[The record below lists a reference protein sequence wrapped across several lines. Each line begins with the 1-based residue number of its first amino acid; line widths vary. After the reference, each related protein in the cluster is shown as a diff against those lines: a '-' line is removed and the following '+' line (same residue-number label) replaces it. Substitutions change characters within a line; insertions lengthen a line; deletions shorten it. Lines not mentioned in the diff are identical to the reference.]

1 MPLDRRDL
9 IYLSPFVEEP
19 GSAYAADRE
28 RLGLAAMDEAAIEA
42 EVTALAAALRA
53 RGLRV
58 GRYDIR
64 EFFY

>member
-1 MPLDRRDL
+1 
-9 IYLSPFVEEP
+9 
-19 GSAYAADRE
+19 
-28 RLGLAAMDEAAIEA
+28 MDEAAIEA